1 MTTTA
6 VVRIDDT
13 VRRAVAAGPAGVDA
27 AALLET
33 MANAT
38 DRPHQEDPG

>member
-1 MTTTA
+1 VTTA

-13 VRRAVAAGPAGVDA
+13 VRRAVAAGPADADA

-33 MANAT
+33 MAHAT